1 MANYYC
7 HIRTN
12 YFHVKDPDA
21 FRKFMR
27 CVYGTEDGIELW
39 EEKDDDGNLVFGFGT
54 NGGIFGFCDNA
65 EEDCPD
71 TDDTSYD
78 LFIDGLQEHLC
89 DDDAVII
96 MEAGHEKL
104 NYVVGSATVV
114 TKTDCVYLDISDLAT
129 EKAAELLGNPEWTT
143 QCDY

>member
-21 FRKFMR
+21 FRKFMGR
-27 CVYGTEDGIELW
+27 VYGTEDGIELW
-39 EEKDDDGNLVFGFGT
+39 EEKDADGNLVFGFGT
-54 NGGIFGFCDNA
+54 EGGIAGLRDDV
-65 EEDCPD
+65 EEEFPD
-71 TDDTSYD
+71 TDDASYD

-89 DDDAVII
+89 DGDAVII

-114 TKTDCVYLDISDLAT
+114 TKTQYEHLDISDLAT
-129 EKAAELLGNPEWTT
+129 AKAGELLGNPEWTT

>member
-21 FRKFMR
+21 FRKFMGR
-27 CVYGTEDGIELW
+27 VYGTEDGIELW
-39 EEKDDDGNLVFGFGT
+39 EEKDADGNLVFGFGT
-54 NGGIFGFCDNA
+54 IGKVFGFSDGT
-65 EEDCPD
+65 EEECPE
-71 TDDTSYD
+71 DDATSYD

-89 DDDAVII
+89 NDDAVII
-96 MEAGHEKL
+96 FEAGHEKL

-114 TKTDCVYLDISDLAT
+114 TKTQYEHLDISDLAT
-129 EKAAELLGNPEWTT
+129 AKAGELLGNPEWTT

>member
-7 HIRTN
+7 YVRTN

-21 FRKFMR
+21 FREFMSR
-27 CVYGTEDGIELW
+27 VYGAGDYIELW
-39 EEKDDDGNLVFGFGT
+39 EEKDADGKLVFGFGT
-54 NGGIFGFCDNA
+54 NGGISGLCDDV
-65 EEDCPD
+65 EEECPD
-71 TDDTSYD
+71 TDDASYD

-96 MEAGHEKL
+96 FEIGHEKL

-114 TKTDCVYLDISDLAT
+114 TKEHCEHLDISDLAT
-129 EKAAELLGNPEWTT
+129 AKAGELLGNPEWTT